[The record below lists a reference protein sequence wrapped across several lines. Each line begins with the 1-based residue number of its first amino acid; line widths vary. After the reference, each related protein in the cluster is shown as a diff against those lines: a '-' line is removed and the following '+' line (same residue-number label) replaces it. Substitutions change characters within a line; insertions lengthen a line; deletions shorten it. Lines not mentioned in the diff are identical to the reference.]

1 MDLLLVAPF
10 RIKFDIDY
18 SLALSDRQ
26 GFFIF
31 QKSLENNLN
40 NDAEKD
46 AVIVNLAYNHEKSDY
61 GLTKFILPEVDCQ
74 QLLGKAIFE
83 IGLDIT
89 KLSKLDSLGDIAR
102 NNKLEKMTCENIT
115 VKIYGNTFAVF
126 EMLLHMEG
134 SSLFSNYSIET
145 SCLLN
150 QINDMVS
157 HVISE
162 ININIIEPFVEKIL
176 KFQKSENQKYYHK
189 KSCNNQMFNESLS
202 EENGKPLWVHRV
214 VFNTSYVFKNN
225 MLDGIIVPAHTQEEI
240 NNHLRSWGVYFGN
253 AGSISSIEVKSIK
266 YFDIKETMSIAQF
279 YYASLYTL
287 NAELLNFFG
296 STNCRKTKRRSLKDK
311 RNIKILD
318 GIIASHDLTTSFLND
333 TVMNLQGFRKKYL
346 SMINESWDVVS
357 LKKSLKEKID
367 ACQRSVNTKHNRI
380 IRLSRFSTETILF
393 IIASVAFIDFFKE
406 MAYVSRQL
414 ASNPGLHNV
423 YMSDRIPGLMDIGV
437 YMEPDRLIWIGIGI
451 ALFLFLV
458 FVAFLFRYYR

>member
-1 MDLLLVAPF
+1 MLGVGKTMDLLLVAPF

-61 GLTKFILPEVDCQ
+61 GLTKFRLPEVDCQ

-311 RNIKILD
+311 RSIKILD
-318 GIIASHDLTTSFLND
+318 GIICPSH
-333 TVMNLQGFRKKYL
+333 
-346 SMINESWDVVS
+346 
-357 LKKSLKEKID
+357 
-367 ACQRSVNTKHNRI
+367 
-380 IRLSRFSTETILF
+380 
-393 IIASVAFIDFFKE
+393 
-406 MAYVSRQL
+406 
-414 ASNPGLHNV
+414 
-423 YMSDRIPGLMDIGV
+423 
-437 YMEPDRLIWIGIGI
+437 
-451 ALFLFLV
+451 
-458 FVAFLFRYYR
+458 